1 MPASARNA
9 FFGQVTHVRRGTLLT
24 EVALR
29 AQGGLS
35 LASVITTES
44 FESLLLSEGAAVTAL
59 IKPPEVLVGRENGGL
74 HTSARN
80 NFKGRVLS
88 LRSDGVAVEIMGE
101 LDGGTPMCAL
111 ITAKSLASLDIRKND
126 EVNFFFKT
134 FNLILSAS

>member
-1 MPASARNA
+1 MPVSARNV
-9 FFGQVTHVRRGTLLT
+9 FFGQVTHVRKGTLLT

-44 FESLLLSEGAAVTAL
+44 YESLLLSEGAAVTAL

-111 ITAKSLASLDIRKND
+111 ITAKTLAGLDIREND
-126 EVNFFFKT
+126 EVNFFFKA